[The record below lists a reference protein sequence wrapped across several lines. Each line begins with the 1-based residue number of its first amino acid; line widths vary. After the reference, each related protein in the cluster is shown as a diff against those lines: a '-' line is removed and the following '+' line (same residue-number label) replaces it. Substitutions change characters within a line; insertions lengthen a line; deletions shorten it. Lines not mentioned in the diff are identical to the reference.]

1 MFQRRNSGD
10 IERKMEN
17 NKKLKV
23 LHVLKS
29 SIYSGAENVVIT
41 IMKSL
46 AAEFDFVYVATEGV
60 VRQTLEQEQVPFVLL
75 DNFNRKQLQRVFN
88 QQKPDIIHAHDFS
101 ATVLCASLSG
111 EYRLISH
118 LHYDPPWV
126 RKWNLKT
133 LVYSLCYFKIDT
145 LLTVSLNSFK
155 NMRFSNL
162 YAEKCKTVGNPI
174 DGDRIRKMARESI
187 VGLKNETCDL
197 IFVGRLVEQK
207 NPQRFVRLVARLR
220 DSGWSD
226 IKAWMLGDGELKQEC
241 QDLITELHLQKHI
254 EMKGFQKNPY
264 PFMKQSKILCITS
277 RWEGFG
283 LVAIEANMLGIPVVS
298 TANAGCCEI
307 LGEKAPEICETD
319 EIFEKQILNV
329 CQSKLIYQEWKQRS
343 LERGKQNDN
352 IENYM
357 RNMACIYRNEV
368 TD

>member
-1 MFQRRNSGD
+1 
-10 IERKMEN
+10 MEN
-17 NKKLKV
+17 KKKLKV

-162 YAEKCKTVGNPI
+162 YAEKCKIVGNPI

-197 IFVGRLVEQK
+197 IFVGRLVEAK
-207 NPQRFVRLVARLR
+207 NPKRFVRLVARLR

-264 PFMKQSKILCITS
+264 PFMRQSKILCITS

-307 LGEKAPEICETD
+307 FGEKASEICETD
-319 EIFEKQILNV
+319 EQFMGCIQQLRNSKEVYETWRDLAFKRIEKFSN
-329 CQSKLIYQEWKQRS
+329 KKIYM
-343 LERGKQNDN
+343 QNLAD
-352 IENYM
+352 
-357 RNMACIYRNEV
+357 IYR
-368 TD
+368 TI